1 MTNLIGFVGKQNV
14 HSGWKHLYPT
24 QNIRFPNK
32 TVPISCHCEAAE
44 RPWQSL
50 SQRHGIPWRG
60 TGAEIDK
67 IPRGRSEFH
76 CKTIFTCPMGKFHM
90 CQYLSLAQRANFTAQ
105 PCSAESR
112 ISLRSP
118 NCALP
123 RQAQRTVAANRL
135 CGDRLI
141 FLLNLLRPRASAPA
155 GAYAAQR
162 SRRPYGSPHDCPAA
176 PCADSACRRSPRRRQ
191 RSHPHLGSS
200 GRWRVRRFR

>member
-1 MTNLIGFVGKQNV
+1 MSLRGRRAAVAIFKPKAWHPVARHGSRKRQN
-14 HSGWKHLYPT
+14 
-24 QNIRFPNK
+24 
-32 TVPISCHCEAAE
+32 
-44 RPWQSL
+44 
-50 SQRHGIPWRG
+50 SQRPFRISLQNHIHLPDGQISH
-60 TGAEIDK
+60 A
-67 IPRGRSEFH
+67 
-76 CKTIFTCPMGKFHM
+76 
-90 CQYLSLAQRANFTAQ
+90 QYLSLAQRANFTAQ

-135 CGDRLI
+135 CGGRLV

-176 PCADSACRRSPRRRQ
+176 PCADSACRRSPHRRQ

-200 GRWRVRRFR
+200 GRWRARRFR

>member
-1 MTNLIGFVGKQNV
+1 MTNLAGFEGKRNV
-14 HSGWKHLYPT
+14 DSGWKRLYPT
-24 QNIRFPNK
+24 QNVRFPNK
-32 TVPISCHCEAAE
+32 SVPNLCHCEE
-44 RPWQSL
+44 RSDVAIFKPKAWHPVARHGSRKRQN
-50 SQRHGIPWRG
+50 SQRPFRISLQSHIHLPDGQISH
-60 TGAEIDK
+60 A
-67 IPRGRSEFH
+67 
-76 CKTIFTCPMGKFHM
+76 
-90 CQYLSLAQRANFTAQ
+90 QYLSLAQRANFTAQ

-112 ISLRSP
+112 ISLCSP

-123 RQAQRTVAANRL
+123 RQAQRTVAAKSI
-135 CGDRLI
+135 CGDRLV

-200 GRWRVRRFR
+200 GRWRARRFR

>member
-1 MTNLIGFVGKQNV
+1 MASRGEAREQKTTN
-14 HSGWKHLYPT
+14 
-24 QNIRFPNK
+24 FPEA
-32 TVPISCHCEAAE
+32 VPNFTAK
-44 RPWQSL
+44 PYSL
-50 SQRHGIPWRG
+50 ARWANFTCAVSF
-60 TGAEIDK
+60 TCSK
-67 IPRGRSEFH
+67 SKFH
-76 CKTIFTCPMGKFHM
+76 CAAMLGRKP
-90 CQYLSLAQRANFTAQ
+90 NFTAQ

-123 RQAQRTVAANRL
+123 RRAQRTAAANRL
-135 CGDRLI
+135 CGGRLI

-155 GAYAAQR
+155 GAYAAQQ

-200 GRWRVRRFR
+200 GRWRARRFR

>member
-1 MTNLIGFVGKQNV
+1 MKNEEAKRRSESMSFVIGISFCFV
-14 HSGWKHLYPT
+14 LPC
-24 QNIRFPNK
+24 F
-32 TVPISCHCEAAE
+32 A
-44 RPWQSL
+44 
-50 SQRHGIPWRG
+50 
-60 TGAEIDK
+60 TGAENDK

-118 NCALP
+118 NCSLP
-123 RQAQRTVAANRL
+123 RQAQRTVAAKSI
-135 CGDRLI
+135 CGDRLV

-200 GRWRVRRFR
+200 DRWRARRFR

>member
-1 MTNLIGFVGKQNV
+1 MANRSVKDCRVGR
-14 HSGWKHLYPT
+14 T
-24 QNIRFPNK
+24 
-32 TVPISCHCEAAE
+32 
-44 RPWQSL
+44 RPP
-50 SQRHGIPWRG
+50 RN
-60 TGAEIDK
+60 DK
-67 IPRGRSEFH
+67 IGRFCGKTKQFSERKDSNSSRRDTTTALLRKRH
-76 CKTIFTCPMGKFHM
+76 FTRAQARISHA
-90 CQYLSLAQRANFTAQ
+90 QYLSLAQRANFTAQ

-135 CGDRLI
+135 CGDRLV

-162 SRRPYGSPHDCPAA
+162 NRRPYGSPHDCPAA

-200 GRWRVRRFR
+200 GRWRARRFR

>member
-1 MTNLIGFVGKQNV
+1 M
-14 HSGWKHLYPT
+14 
-24 QNIRFPNK
+24 
-32 TVPISCHCEAAE
+32 
-44 RPWQSL
+44 SL
-50 SQRHGIPWRG
+50 
-60 TGAEIDK
+60 
-67 IPRGRSEFH
+67 RGRNAAVAILKLKAWNPVAKHGSRKRQNFQRPFR
-76 CKTIFTCPMGKFHM
+76 I
-90 CQYLSLAQRANFTAQ
+90 SLQNHIHLPDGQISHAQ

-123 RQAQRTVAANRL
+123 RRAQRTVAANRL
-135 CGDRLI
+135 CGDRLV

-191 RSHPHLGSS
+191 RFHPHLGSS
-200 GRWRVRRFR
+200 GRWRARRFR